1 MNIRWIGWLAIMA
14 WGIMGCEAGTTTPLN
29 SEEEAVSYGEI
40 LEEGAL
46 VGMTAA
52 HNAARDKLDLP
63 PLTWDPGLAAIADE
77 WAEHLASTNGCVME
91 HRPSQEITLTDGA
104 GGEIWATGNY
114 VNGMFIGENLFWS
127 AIFPPPDVIPLVDPA
142 IVVEAWESEVVD
154 YDYPTN
160 SCAPGKMCGHYT
172 QIVWESTERVGCA
185 FRTCS
190 EDGSQVWVCNYYPA
204 GNIVGEKP
212 Y

>member
-1 MNIRWIGWLAIMA
+1 MDIRWIGWIAIMA
-14 WGIMGCEAGTTTPLN
+14 WGIIGCDTGTPTPLN
-29 SEEEAVSYGEI
+29 SKGEGFSYGEI
-40 LEEGAL
+40 LEESAL

-52 HNAARDKLDLP
+52 HNAARDKLGLP

-91 HRPSQEITLTDGA
+91 HRPSQELTFTDGA

-114 VNGMFIGENLFWS
+114 VNGMFIGENLYWS
-127 AIFPPPDVIPLVDPA
+127 AISPPPEVIPLVDPA
-142 IVVEAWESEVVD
+142 VVVEAWESEVVD
-154 YDYPTN
+154 YDYSTN
-160 SCAPGKMCGHYT
+160 SCTPGKMCGHYT
-172 QIVWESTERVGCA
+172 QIVWEDTERVGCA

-190 EDGSQVWVCNYYPA
+190 ADGSQVWVCNYYPA